1 MGLPRDPLNMARDW
15 PTIAIMPS
23 ARHIQVGNVCG
34 LPWQTPIDIYEHQE
48 WMTLVIKAQEVS
60 FSTIDNVH
68 STPINAK
75 DQVVLELVNPIT
87 LRTL

>member
-1 MGLPRDPLNMARDW
+1 MM
-15 PTIAIMPS
+15 
-23 ARHIQVGNVCG
+23 
-34 LPWQTPIDIYEHQE
+34 
-48 WMTLVIKAQEVS
+48 LVINSQQVS

-87 LRTL
+87 LWTLLKQHCKQVFSNQPMHEVTLLQDMG